1 MKKILLTASVV
12 IAGLFHSNAQCVIV
26 PCTPDPTSGYCA
38 VPSASTNL
46 PAGVIGMSYTT
57 DIQFSLGTT
66 AQGGAVTI
74 NGGTITATSG
84 LPTGLSTVYNPISG
98 KIVGGSSACLRISG
112 TPTGATG
119 TYSFS
124 ATFSVAITAGG
135 FPTSQVITAVWY
147 LPISATATGIAQLTQ
162 QPNVMVMSPNPAKSE
177 LNVTTDFHI
186 AKLTVIDALGKVVLA
201 QDVNYANQTTL
212 DIRSLE
218 KGLYFLQASEGSK
231 IITKKFIKD

>member
-12 IAGLFHSNAQCVIV
+12 IAGLFQSNAQCVIV